1 MASAAAVAT
10 TASSSSAVHSVS
22 MRDGQVRV
30 SWASVQGHDEQVRVA
45 VRVTDVHSW
54 LGFGVKCAG
63 KFPWGMQSRC
73 ESTKKTESE
82 RENDRFFLCC
92 TKRLCHCDV

>member
-1 MASAAAVAT
+1 
-10 TASSSSAVHSVS
+10 
-22 MRDGQVRV
+22 
-30 SWASVQGHDEQVRVA
+30 